1 MQSTSRNRISRYCF
15 KRVGERRSNTL
26 QLGSHKAFLHLPTM
40 IFLYFASLFPNCQ
53 RPSEYV
59 FHLEHKTSVEHL
71 LMALAS
77 SCCATCGTRLILSF
91 QIARKACP
99 LATRGRFPEVSGSC
113 GCVHQI
119 ERSGFWGKQS
129 SMGIQSGKQKYV
141 DFFWK
146 IAYNNQQAVT

>member
-1 MQSTSRNRISRYCF
+1 MQSASRNRISGYCF

-91 QIARKACP
+91 QIAMRFLNGFRPEMEKSTPAVG
-99 LATRGRFPEVSGSC
+99 LTRGESMSYSNSWAISGSLWFLWLRPSDRAIRLL
-113 GCVHQI
+113 GVAIFYGH
-119 ERSGFWGKQS
+119 
-129 SMGIQSGKQKYV
+129 
-141 DFFWK
+141 
-146 IAYNNQQAVT
+146 